1 MHYLMG
7 EVMSWVKVMMMIMLT
22 MKVTEILRLWN
33 KYPQTVLVFLED
45 ILQIC
50 ANIYSRESL
59 VVGKEREISGQEM
72 QGLKKRD
79 ETH

>member
-1 MHYLMG
+1 
-7 EVMSWVKVMMMIMLT
+7 
-22 MKVTEILRLWN
+22 
-33 KYPQTVLVFLED
+33 VFLED
-45 ILQIC
+45 FLQIC

-72 QGLKKRD
+72 QGLKKWD